1 MELSRD
7 NYAFHCQVVWYG
19 RREEFED
26 AIDKLLIWSV
36 EDFTVSLTMMIV
48 EIVHDCRQFCDI
60 LNRQFDLNLE
70 NDLDMMAAHL
80 VIANLML
87 KRRLTKRN
95 ISKII

>member
-1 MELSRD
+1 
-7 NYAFHCQVVWYG
+7 
-19 RREEFED
+19 
-26 AIDKLLIWSV
+26 
-36 EDFTVSLTMMIV
+36 MMIV

-80 VIANLML
+80 LIANLML
-87 KRRLTKRN
+87 ERRLTKRN